1 MKRMPGAA
9 PAVSRALAVARTVW
23 CGLIGVLVGAD
34 PAPGWRWRSPWHR
47 RAAYGG
53 LGTATLV
60 ACLASL
66 ASLDNLGNQFKLG
79 HPALLKAQAVVS
91 VDLPARARL
100 VHRGAYAALSPISP
114 VPQLK
119 VIDTAWLMPGGAMA
133 LAVLVA
139 LAVVVPLP
147 LAARYPLLG
156 WRICCLS
163 RSSRL
168 PHWGSELT
176 GRGAGRGIRYS
187 YWCSSWCSSWP
198 GPGTSGRCCG
208 GCGR

>member
-1 MKRMPGAA
+1 MPGAA

-53 LGTATLV
+53 LGTATPG
-60 ACLASL
+60 ACPAGPGGPGNLGDP
-66 ASLDNLGNQFKLG
+66 DNLGNQFKLG

-119 VIDTAWLMPGGAMA
+119 VIDTAWLMPGGARA
-133 LAVLVA
+133 PAVLVA
-139 LAVVVPLP
+139 RAVGVPLP

-156 WRICCLS
+156 RRIGWLALLLAPLVET
-163 RSSRL
+163 SSL
-168 PHWGSELT
+168 
-176 GRGAGRGIRYS
+176 GIRINWS
-187 YWCSSWCSSWP
+187 GSWP
-198 GPGTSGRCCG
+198 WDPVQLLVLVVVFF
-208 GCGR
+208 

>member
-1 MKRMPGAA
+1 MPGAA
-9 PAVSRALAVARTVW
+9 PAVSRALAVARTVG

-34 PAPGWRWRSPWHR
+34 PAPGWRWRSPWHL

-156 WRICCLS
+156 WRIGWLALLLVPLVET
-163 RSSRL
+163 SSL
-168 PHWGSELT
+168 
-176 GRGAGRGIRYS
+176 GIRINWS
-187 YWCSSWCSSWP
+187 GCSSWCSSWP